1 MDTAFYKKY
10 QKIMFSDLLSIKK
23 GSCDM
28 CLIQAED
35 EQMKD
40 RRQLAAR
47 LDVAVHMRTIPYWET
62 DSQDMYGHA

>member
-1 MDTAFYKKY
+1 
-10 QKIMFSDLLSIKK
+10 
-23 GSCDM
+23 M

-47 LDVAVHMRTIPYWET
+47 LDVAVHMRTISYWET